1 MSVML
6 LALLLSDSALNASEA
21 SEYRLVVEPL
31 TDADERSKSRAWTP
45 GVDSWERGGDECPA
59 FFQRH
64 IDGVGQVR
72 IGPRCQKEEI
82 PYAL

>member
-6 LALLLSDSALNASEA
+6 LALLLSDSALNASDA

-31 TDADERSKSRAWTP
+31 PEADERSKSRAWTP
-45 GVDSWERGGDECPA
+45 GVDGWERGGNECPA
-59 FFQRH
+59 FFQHH
-64 IDGVGQVR
+64 IDGFGQVR
-72 IGPRCQKEEI
+72 IGPRCEKEEI

>member
-6 LALLLSDSALNASEA
+6 LAMLLSDSALNASEVN
-21 SEYRLVVEPL
+21 EYRLVVEPL
-31 TDADERSKSRAWTP
+31 SEAGERPNSRAWTP
-45 GVDSWERGGDECPA
+45 GVDGWERGGNDCPA
-59 FFQRH
+59 FFQRD
-64 IDGVGQVR
+64 IDGFGQVR

>member
-6 LALLLSDSALNASEA
+6 LALLLSDSALNASE
-21 SEYRLVVEPL
+21 YRLVVEPQPEA
-31 TDADERSKSRAWTP
+31 DARPQPRAWTP
-45 GVDSWERGGDECPA
+45 GVDGWKREGSECPA

-64 IDGVGQVR
+64 IDGFGQIRV
-72 IGPRCQKEEI
+72 GPRCEQEEI